1 MGPAGVVPVGHRSA
15 RPTMSYPIELPDDL
29 RERLEVHLD
38 DDETLVEFIEE
49 LLNVY
54 ESSGTFLQEGYSE

>member
-1 MGPAGVVPVGHRSA
+1 
-15 RPTMSYPIELPDDL
+15 MSYPIELPDDL